1 MYIVRPTLET
11 LMSSCDDCKVRAD
24 MVELEYS
31 NFRKQCKMRQ
41 NMGIETYAKCAAA
54 FDRDVLIIH
63 LPKGLIDKAGIRHE
77 MHDGGRYCTIEKED
91 LITLLNSLCG
101 IDEGRA
107 IQYAIHV
114 FHELDAMFS
123 HTEDGSK
130 CKAFTDFLTRK
141 IHGHE

>member
-11 LMSSCDDCKVRAD
+11 LMSSCDDCKARAG

-63 LPKGLIDKAGIRHE
+63 LPKGMMDETGIRPV
-77 MHDGGRYCTIEKED
+77 MHDDGRHFTIEKED
-91 LITLLNSLCG
+91 LISLLNRLCG

-107 IQYAIHV
+107 VQHIIHV

-130 CKAFTDFLTRK
+130 GKALKDFITRK
-141 IHGHE
+141 IHGHG